1 MSKINVK
8 HLAVSIVIPL
18 AVGIIASFITKD
30 QMEAFSQLKQPPL
43 SPPGWLFPI
52 VWTVLYVLMGISSY
66 IVYQKQNTLLSD
78 CQRLYIL
85 QLAANFI
92 WTILFFNLKQYLFS
106 FIWLV
111 LLIFLVARMAICFVT
126 VDRKAAALQIPYVLW
141 ICFAAYLNI
150 AIYYLN

>member
-8 HLAVSIVIPL
+8 RLAVSIVIPL

>member
-8 HLAVSIVIPL
+8 RLAVSIAIPL

-106 FIWLV
+106 FIWLI

>member
-8 HLAVSIVIPL
+8 RLAVSIAIPL

-111 LLIFLVARMAICFVT
+111 LLIFLVARMAICFIT

>member
-8 HLAVSIVIPL
+8 RLAVSIVIPL

-111 LLIFLVARMAICFVT
+111 LLIFLVARMAICFIT

>member
-8 HLAVSIVIPL
+8 RLAVSIVIPL

-106 FIWLV
+106 LIWLV

>member
-8 HLAVSIVIPL
+8 RLAVSIVIPL

-106 FIWLV
+106 FIWLI